1 MTAVGST
8 DLKETY
14 RRAELGLRLLLLGD
28 GIDSP
33 GLVKREE
40 GRSRA
45 STAVRQLREAFA
57 AALDEEVSRADIAE
71 AHVLELE
78 KELRRIMDSN
88 PQARRAEAYATPAL
102 LTPAESAEVLRVSV
116 TSIYR
121 AVRSGELR
129 AVRLTDTKRG
139 AIRIPMSELER
150 LLDEAGVTRPAVHAH
165 RA

>member
-8 DLKETY
+8 DPKEVY
-14 RRAELGLRLLLLGD
+14 RRAELQLRLLLLGD

-40 GRSRA
+40 GRSRVSA
-45 STAVRQLREAFA
+45 AVRQLREAFA
-57 AALDEEVSRADIAE
+57 AALDDAVSRADIAE
-71 AHVLELE
+71 ARVLELE
-78 KELRRIMDSN
+78 EGPRSIMDTNS
-88 PQARRAEAYATPAL
+88 RAQHAAYATPAL
-102 LTPAESAEVLRVSV
+102 LTPAESAEVLRMSV

-129 AVRLTDTKRG
+129 AVRLTDSKRG

-150 LLDEAGVTRPAVHAH
+150 LLDEAGVTRPAVP
-165 RA
+165 R